1 MAEQAG
7 SGTLW
12 CKDTLKRELLWVAAI
27 AGIYMLIHGYLML
40 RLGLHQDEVYDFCGE
55 EAGLY
60 AAAGRWGVLLWR
72 YVFGEGASLYAAGI
86 TAGIAT
92 AITVVWQTKI
102 LKLDDVYAKL
112 LYCAFYV
119 GCTQYA
125 HMIRYAFLSDVI
137 AVAMLAVTAGIYYL
151 SKPGK
156 VNSLYSIL
164 LLAFALGTY
173 QATCFYIA
181 VLWFAYQLRM
191 QQVGTGVNTWQ
202 ELKKLCVVGGIA
214 LVLWWALKQATTRL
228 PLVTEEHL
236 SYAQSY
242 QKSLTNWAAFTQG
255 SWGDKLALL
264 EHAFRYLFWS
274 QLGRTYTGQWVYATA
289 LIPVALLAWHT
300 WKQKGWATKLLQYG
314 MLAMVWVLPH
324 CLIFMLLKQ
333 QPPHTLLAEP
343 LAVATLWGM
352 SAAYL
357 PQVLK
362 KGMLVLIPFMLLKAG
377 YRSADM
383 AKTEAHEH
391 ELCIAEL
398 REIRSRGMA
407 TAAENQLPQ
416 KYKIL
421 IFGEPENAK
430 VSVQLPCLYLMKFYL
445 RTYKLNPM
453 HIGSSQ
459 DTADNHAMLEQM
471 PAWPVPG
478 SVQHNGQ
485 DVIIKLGSLQ

>member
-1 MAEQAG
+1 M
-7 SGTLW
+7 
-12 CKDTLKRELLWVAAI
+12 
-27 AGIYMLIHGYLML
+27 
-40 RLGLHQDEVYDFCGE
+40 
-55 EAGLY
+55 
-60 AAAGRWGVLLWR
+60 
-72 YVFGEGASLYAAGI
+72 
-86 TAGIAT
+86 
-92 AITVVWQTKI
+92 
-102 LKLDDVYAKL
+102 
-112 LYCAFYV
+112 
-119 GCTQYA
+119 
-125 HMIRYAFLSDVI
+125 
-137 AVAMLAVTAGIYYL
+137 
-151 SKPGK
+151 
-156 VNSLYSIL
+156 NSLYSIL

-181 VLWFAYQLRM
+181 VLWFAYQLRV
-191 QQVGTGVNTWQ
+191 QQAGGSVSIWK
-202 ELKKLCVVGGIA
+202 ELKKLCIVGGAA

-352 SAAYL
+352 CAAYL

-459 DTADNHAMLEQM
+459 DTVDNHALLEQM

-485 DVIIKLGSLQ
+485 DVIIKLGPLQ